1 MKPKSHTL
9 FHFTKNVEFVKNILL
24 DGFWPRYCLEDL
36 SWYVFDVGYVAF
48 PMVCFCDIPLSRIN
62 EHVGFYGEYGIGVTK
77 KWALNNKLNPV
88 SYLANTSNYGQAIN
102 NLYKNVHQPD
112 KASGSTYYEN
122 SGFDLNT
129 ILSNLKPLE
138 GRMLLNAGPVE
149 KEFYQEN
156 EWRIVPIH
164 KEVPPWA
171 TKDVYENEAENIR
184 LNNLSKEHCSLK
196 LSPLDIKYLFVKTD
210 SDIPD
215 MINFIQTKLDH
226 YSSVD
231 LKILMS
237 RVVSLE
243 SISSDL

>member
-1 MKPKSHTL
+1 M
-9 FHFTKNVEFVKNILL
+9 
-24 DGFWPRYCLEDL
+24 
-36 SWYVFDVGYVAF
+36 
-48 PMVCFCDIPLSRIN
+48 
-62 EHVGFYGEYGIGVTK
+62 
-77 KWALNNKLNPV
+77 
-88 SYLANTSNYGQAIN
+88 
-102 NLYKNVHQPD
+102 YKNVHQPD

-196 LSPLDIKYLFVKTD
+196 LSPSDIKYLFVKTD